1 MKLMLIFCNKL
12 CQDLRRRSFD
22 VIVINIY
29 LVTLVFN
36 LLHLQNFMSDLHM
49 TFFLYTSLM
58 TEQINLNNNI
68 LINNQIVS
76 RVESTKFLGVIIDSA
91 LTWKDHINYI
101 KTKIAK
107 GIGIIC
113 KGRKHFNTSTLLTL
127 YYSFIYPYLTYC
139 VEVWGNTSN
148 CYLNSLSKLQ
158 KRAIRIIT
166 SANYRAHTDPLFNKL
181 KILPLSK
188 ISDYSIIILMYKYA
202 RGMLPSVFNDMFIRN
217 YEIHSYNTRQSTK
230 IHVPKVKTAAYHN
243 SFKYKGTLLW
253 NFISDKI
260 NCNCSLAAYKHQL
273 KLYLLKNNI
282 IVK

>member
-1 MKLMLIFCNKL
+1 MNSELKKLVQWLNINKL
-12 CQDLRRRSFD
+12 SLNIRKTHY
-22 VIVINIY
+22 IVF
-29 LVTLVFN
+29 T
-36 LLHLQNFMSDLHM
+36 HKK
-49 TFFLYTSLM
+49 
-58 TEQINLNNNI
+58 QINLNNNI

-113 KGRKHFNTSTLLTL
+113 KGRKYFNTSTLLTL

-158 KRAIRIIT
+158 KRTIRIIT

-217 YEIHSYNTRQSTK
+217 YEIHSYNTRQTTK
-230 IHVPKVKTAAYHN
+230 ITAPKY
-243 SFKYKGTLLW
+243 G
-253 NFISDKI
+253 
-260 NCNCSLAAYKHQL
+260 
-273 KLYLLKNNI
+273 
-282 IVK
+282 